1 MDVRR
6 PVQAEEWWSTRD
18 RANQTRRVYL
28 REQGRIENEQGKRLC
43 RRMLSIKLTE
53 PLRIDTAILR
63 CDDKTVHP
71 RMALSRTRTSQSG
84 HDGVFSGVRIRI
96 DDGSEWIV
104 VWKRGAHERDGRD
117 RVGVGR
123 PFRDEP
129 RVFERLSCSSQWSRQ
144 HSVRFPQSD
153 EQGGHAQQLIRKR
166 GSGFNSLRKKSMAT
180 SLTPRLCGTDMST
193 CRLRI
198 RNASGSDSVSSNG
211 VWFVRQHQRTT
222 PMDQASTMEL

>member
-1 MDVRR
+1 MAQVAID
-6 PVQAEEWWSTRD
+6 Q
-18 RANQTRRVYL
+18 
-28 REQGRIENEQGKRLC
+28 
-43 RRMLSIKLTE
+43 LTE
-53 PLRIDTAILR
+53 PLRINTAVLR
-63 CDDKTVHP
+63 CDDETIHLG
-71 RMALSRTRTSQSG
+71 MTLSRTRTSQSG

-96 DDGSEWIV
+96 DDGSEWV
-104 VWKRGAHERDGRD
+104 VVGKGRAHERDGRD
-117 RVGVGR
+117 RVGVRR

-129 RVFERLSCSSQWSRQ
+129 RVFERLSCTSQRSRQ
-144 HSVRFPQSD
+144 HSALLFSPQSD

-166 GSGFNSLRKKSMAT
+166 GSGFNSLRKKSIAT
-180 SLTPRLCGTDMST
+180 SLTPRLSGTDMST